1 MLEDL
6 IAAKK
11 YVSVA
16 HHVDGRIRLK
26 VDPSVVKDPISK
38 RLEEISKNL
47 PGVLDTRV
55 NIMARSVVVRYDP
68 NVIDPETFEILIVT
82 KDIDVC
88 KDILKQ
94 YENKFLQ
101 S

>member
-11 YVSVA
+11 YVTVA
-16 HHVDGRIRLK
+16 HHVEGRIRLK
-26 VDPSVVKDPISK
+26 VDPSVVKDPVSKKLEQIS
-38 RLEEISKNL
+38 SSL

-55 NIMARSVVVRYDP
+55 NIMARSVVIRYDP
-68 NVIDPETFEILIVT
+68 NIIDPTTFEKLITT
-82 KDIDVC
+82 KDTEAC
-88 KDILKQ
+88 REILKR
-94 YENKFLQ
+94 YEDTYMQ

>member
-6 IAAKK
+6 LAVKK
-11 YVSVA
+11 YISVA

-26 VDPSVVKDPISK
+26 VDPAVMKDPVSKKLNDIS
-38 RLEEISKNL
+38 SNL

-55 NIMARSVVVRYDP
+55 NIMAKSVVIRYDP
-68 NVIDPETFEILIVT
+68 NIIDPVTFEKLITT
-82 KDIDVC
+82 KDADTC
-88 KDILKQ
+88 KEILQ
-94 YENKFLQ
+94 RYEDKFLH